1 MHGKGSHKAFQNK
14 MMGVRRL
21 KMQMDRIDTSIDKIE
36 INMDEIVSSDVTK
49 DIIESLRRSTQAMKG
64 SITPMGGIEGV
75 QVNYIQLSLHLVIP
89 YPTGTLHCPLVG
101 PGKVHSI
108 ITPLSTWGL
117 SVYPSIDS

>member
-1 MHGKGSHKAFQNK
+1 MEAKRVHGKGSHKAFQNK

-36 INMDEIVSSDVTK
+36 VNMDEIVSSDVTK

-75 QVNYIQLSLHLVIP
+75 QVNYIQLSLHDPLG
-89 YPTGTLHCPLVG
+89 YPISHRNP
-101 PGKVHSI
+101 
-108 ITPLSTWGL
+108 PLSTCW
-117 SVYPSIDS
+117 SR